1 MMMKSMLHA
10 HCPGVFGTRLKAS
23 SVGKMGFQ
31 FLNCHTRCQRWFQ
44 KVLMKNTGV
53 RFQEVERRERDMWS
67 APLLCEP
74 WEHQRVQVGLRIFL
88 GSNHDPVKVY
98 LPSVEME
105 KGHFSDFP
113 RTGFLERSFAQFGE
127 KLPLSESANL
137 LPSVLGP
144 PNMCLI
150 WVEIKNLT
158 AFGKSVFCLNK
169 KRQNTFL
176 LKPS

>member
-1 MMMKSMLHA
+1 MGKWDSNSSTFTA
-10 HCPGVFGTRLKAS
+10 AVKGYSKKFCPKKTKHVE
-23 SVGKMGFQ
+23 
-31 FLNCHTRCQRWFQ
+31 
-44 KVLMKNTGV
+44 
-53 RFQEVERRERDMWS
+53 FQEVERRERDMWS

-127 KLPLSESANL
+127 KLPLSQSANL

-150 WVEIKNLT
+150 WVEIKILLHLENLSFAST
-158 AFGKSVFCLNK
+158 KNDKILFF
-169 KRQNTFL
+169 
-176 LKPS
+176 